1 MWVRNRPSFD
11 KCLGTSQ
18 YCRASGWFAVLVRTP
33 LGITFPDETF
43 DILDKLISLTKMYS
57 QKISSAWKMHLTF
70 GANGSHSV
78 SLQELNSQAD
88 QMSKSYHKSGW
99 VFSQKTCK
107 SSTDCCVFFFQH
119 IYISSNKC
127 IISLWQLLKY
137 CLDFRFY
144 HILFNDL

>member
-18 YCRASGWFAVLVRTP
+18 YCRAFP
-33 LGITFPDETF
+33 LGITFRDETF

-78 SLQELNSQAD
+78 SLQEVNSQAD
-88 QMSKSYHKSGW
+88 QMSKSYHKSG
-99 VFSQKTCK
+99 
-107 SSTDCCVFFFQH
+107 
-119 IYISSNKC
+119 
-127 IISLWQLLKY
+127 
-137 CLDFRFY
+137 
-144 HILFNDL
+144 